1 MKKKL
6 SVMAILF
13 CLTAMIVGSTAFAT
27 DYPEL
32 SVTING
38 RSMTIDSNYDA
49 SEIPAG
55 FHEAELDYQGT
66 TFYGGVD
73 DNTGSIELFHVRCD
87 EDSVLSGWYF
97 RASDDSLYKYD
108 GLDISSKHLM
118 VLAPGADVEIPSG
131 YSETEIPVNNAMV
144 TAWAP
149 TEDASASLIGTY
161 LLYGS
166 FDGANIGWYVYDQ
179 REETVQRFIQTTDA
193 QVIEQQDEK
202 ITRLQEQ
209 LTELNDKYN
218 NDVSKSKNMYLRAM
232 LLAVLC
238 FILMINALLKRR
250 HIRLDLEDR
259 IEDLKRHGGVETRQ
273 YSKMEAKYNARRD
286 AKAAKR
292 AIKYEDS
299 VGADVFDYDPTQ
311 SDGSS
316 LRDLAD
322 TRAKKRNTS
331 LGDEDDYNYEL
342 MDSKKGRR
350 QSTADKKAA
359 KKAEKV
365 SRKRGRDAAIE
376 AEIAA
381 AEAAVAAGTL
391 TGMHTVDETG
401 DYGSKPQPR
410 RTRRPAADM
419 EDAPQEAPR
428 RARRPRPESVEAEAD
443 MGGRAMGDRPRR
455 GDRDPER
462 AEAERAAARPPRPS
476 RKARQIAANG
486 TTVMDDDGNQI
497 QVKNRPVKKARISRD
512 TLADTER
519 ALSDDAFDYEQLEKS
534 LADMTEQVMNL
545 PDNRPKA
552 TLSSSAN
559 MAEVGDRDHSF
570 DVDFVDL

>member
-1 MKKKL
+1 MMRKL
-6 SVMAILF
+6 TVSTILA
-13 CLTAMIVGSTAFAT
+13 CLAAMIIGAGAWAAE
-27 DYPEL
+27 YAEL
-32 SVTING
+32 PINVDG
-38 RSMTIDSNYDA
+38 KSMVLNSDYDA
-49 SEIPAG
+49 SEIPSG
-55 FHEAELDYQGT
+55 FHEAELSYQGT

-73 DNTGSIELFHVRCD
+73 DNTSSIELFHVRCD
-87 EDSVLSGWYF
+87 SDSTLSGWYF
-97 RASDDSLYKYD
+97 RASDDTFSKYD

-118 VLAPGADVEIPSG
+118 VLTPGSSVEVPSG
-131 YSETEIPVNNAMV
+131 YSETEIPVNNTMV

-149 TEDASASLIGTY
+149 TEDASAALIGTY
-161 LLYGS
+161 LLYGT

-202 ITRLQEQ
+202 IEKLQEQ

-218 NDVSKSKNMYLRAM
+218 NDIPKSKNMFLVAV
-232 LLAVLC
+232 LVAVLC
-238 FILMINALLKRR
+238 FFLMINSMLKRR

-273 YSKMEAKYNARRD
+273 FSKAEARYNARRD

-322 TRAKKRNTS
+322 TRAKKRDAS
-331 LGDEDDYNYEL
+331 IGSEEDYSYEMGGKL
-342 MDSKKGRR
+342 SRKEAR
-350 QSTADKKAA
+350 AA
-359 KKAEKV
+359 KRAEKK
-365 SRKRGRDAAIE
+365 SKRGKNAEIE

-381 AEAAVAAGTL
+381 AEAAVKAGTL
-391 TGMHTVDETG
+391 TGMHAIDENG
-401 DYGSKPQPR
+401 DYFDEPQP
-410 RTRRPAADM
+410 
-419 EDAPQEAPR
+419 APVKKTVETSSGAPR
-428 RARRPRPESVEAEAD
+428 RARRTRPENMDEVQMDDRREEE
-443 MGGRAMGDRPRR
+443 DRPRR
-455 GDRDPER
+455 RNSEER
-462 AEAERAAARPPRPS
+462 PVRPAKQT

-497 QVKNRPVKKARISRD
+497 QVKNRPVKKAKISRD

-519 ALSDDAFDYEQLEKS
+519 ALAEDAFDYEQLEKS
-534 LADMTEQVMNL
+534 LADMTEQVMSQ
-545 PDNRPKA
+545 PDTRPKA

-559 MAEVGDRDHSF
+559 MAEVSDRNHSF